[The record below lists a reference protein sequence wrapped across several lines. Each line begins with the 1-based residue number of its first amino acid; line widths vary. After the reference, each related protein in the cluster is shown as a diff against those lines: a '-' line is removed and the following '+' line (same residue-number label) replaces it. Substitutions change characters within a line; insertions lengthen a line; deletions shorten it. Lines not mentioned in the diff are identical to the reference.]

1 MKPSQYRH
9 YQKIAE
15 AIAYIQKNFEHQPDL
30 IDVAKHVHLSPYHF
44 QRLFTQWAGV
54 SPKKFLQHITI
65 TQAKSLLVTQ
75 PKTTLLEASDIL
87 GLSSSSRL
95 HDLFIN
101 IEAMTPATYK
111 NGGEN
116 LSIDYG
122 FAETP
127 FGRVLLANTEKG
139 ICHINFD
146 ETTTAINCLK
156 SLFPQ
161 AKIVQKHSGWQ
172 QRAAKFFQSPAAG
185 NDKITLHLKGTPFQL
200 KVWEAL
206 LRIPMGQLSSYGD
219 IAKTI
224 KQPNA
229 SRAVGTAIGRNPTA
243 FLIPCHR
250 VIRSCGIL
258 GNYRWGQERKA
269 AMIGWEAFHLS
280 EKNDVAKEE

>member
-30 IDVAKHVHLSPYHF
+30 VEVAKHVHLSPYHF

-54 SPKKFLQHITI
+54 SPKKFLQYITI
-65 TQAKSLLVTQ
+65 TQAKSLLFTQ

-101 IEAMTPATYK
+101 IEAMTPAMYK

-127 FGRVLLANTEKG
+127 FGRALLANTEKG

-146 ETTTAINCLK
+146 ETNTAKLLKIFIPSSQNCTK
-156 SLFPQ
+156 SQ
-161 AKIVQKHSGWQ
+161 
-172 QRAAKFFQSPAAG
+172 
-185 NDKITLHLKGTPFQL
+185 
-200 KVWEAL
+200 
-206 LRIPMGQLSSYGD
+206 
-219 IAKTI
+219 
-224 KQPNA
+224 
-229 SRAVGTAIGRNPTA
+229 
-243 FLIPCHR
+243 
-250 VIRSCGIL
+250 
-258 GNYRWGQERKA
+258 
-269 AMIGWEAFHLS
+269 
-280 EKNDVAKEE
+280 